1 MKRTLSGSL
10 KHLGPPALLR
20 LLSATSPSGVLE
32 LVTDA
37 GSLRLDVA
45 SGRVRIPTSDELRHA
60 GQVLSCTDGAFRFE
74 PRDVRELKGDSLSL
88 TAFAEAAESP
98 ERGIDS
104 TSFTAE
110 IDVESLIAGEI
121 VDMAQPSRPANI
133 HVLPKAPLENPLD
146 ELLNDLETAAP
157 GELLFTQVGV
167 VAHDPRIWRGTLE
180 SGWRRRGW
188 KLHRYKNTDEVQL
201 ADIDI
206 LVLHQEYPMESA
218 DQETAWIKLIGSAL
232 GRDVARPVIW
242 VGRSAD
248 PSWIHRL
255 IEAGVVFLM
264 PPPHGYSEEALRRFA
279 DSMARVIDRQLRLRQ
294 VGAEPGYPPAVR
306 ELVDTLLH
314 GANSDQA
321 VGSLLQLAAADYLR
335 GAVLM
340 VEDTAVRSRAGFGYP
355 LNRVVTALPRGVG
368 LLEKAIRDGEAVVGV
383 DPMSEGARQLALV
396 LGIER
401 LPRQTAVIPLGA
413 GFSVGGLLVVD
424 REGQQLPALGDLP
437 LLARCLGGAAV
448 RPD

>member
-1 MKRTLSGSL
+1 VKRTLSGSL

-32 LVTDA
+32 VVTDA
-37 GSLRLDVA
+37 GSLRLEVA
-45 SGRVRIPTSDELRHA
+45 GGRVKIPTAEELRHA
-60 GQVLSCTDGAFRFE
+60 GRVLRCTDGAFRFE
-74 PRDVRELKGDSLSL
+74 PRDVRDLKGDTLSL
-88 TAFAEAAESP
+88 TAFAEAAGSP
-98 ERGIDS
+98 ERGVDP

-110 IDVESLIAGEI
+110 IDVERLIAGDI

-157 GELLFTQVGV
+157 GELLLTQVGV
-167 VAHDPRIWRGTLE
+167 VAHDTRIWRGTLE

-188 KLHRYKNTDEVQL
+188 RLHRYQKADEVQL
-201 ADIDI
+201 ADLDI
-206 LVLHQEYPMESA
+206 LVLHQEYPMEST
-218 DQETAWIKLIGSAL
+218 DEESAWIELIGRAL
-232 GRDVARPVIW
+232 GHDGGRPVIW

-248 PSWIHRL
+248 PNWIHRL

-264 PPPHGYSEEALRRFA
+264 PPPHGYSDEALRRFA
-279 DSMARVIDRQLRLRQ
+279 ASMARVIDRQLRLRQ

-306 ELVDTLLH
+306 ELVETLLH

-355 LNRVVTALPRGVG
+355 LNRIVTALPRGVG

-401 LPRQTAVIPLGA
+401 LPSQTAVIPLGA

>member
-1 MKRTLSGSL
+1 VKRTLSGSL
-10 KHLGPPALLR
+10 QHLGPPALLR

-32 LVTDA
+32 VVTDA
-37 GSLRLDVA
+37 GLLRLEVA
-45 SGRVRIPTSDELRHA
+45 GGRVRIPSAEELRNA
-60 GQVLSCTDGAFRFE
+60 GRVLRCTDGAFRFE
-74 PRDVRELKGDSLSL
+74 PRDVRVLKGDTLSL
-88 TAFAEAAESP
+88 AAFAEAAESP
-98 ERGIDS
+98 ESGIDP
-104 TSFTAE
+104 TSFSAD
-110 IDVESLIAGEI
+110 IDVERLIAGDI
-121 VDMAQPSRPANI
+121 VDMSQPSRPGNI

-157 GELLFTQVGV
+157 GELLLTQVGV
-167 VAHDPRIWRGTLE
+167 VAHDPRVWRGTLE

-188 KLHRYKNTDEVQL
+188 KLHRYLKTDDVQL
-201 ADIDI
+201 AELDVLI
-206 LVLHQEYPMESA
+206 LHQEHPMESA
-218 DQETAWIKLIGSAL
+218 DQEHAWIGLIGRAV
-232 GRDVARPVIW
+232 GQDVPRPVIW
-242 VGRSAD
+242 VGRSSN
-248 PSWIHRL
+248 PSWVYRL

-264 PPPHGYSEEALRRFA
+264 PPPHSFSDEALRRFS
-279 DSMARVIDRQLRLRQ
+279 DSMARVIDRQLRQRQ
-294 VGAEPGYPPAVR
+294 AAVEPGYPPAVR
-306 ELVDTLLH
+306 ELVDTLLL

-321 VGSLLQLAAADYLR
+321 VGSLLQLAVADYLR

-355 LNRVVTALPRGVG
+355 LNRIVTALPRGVG

-383 DPMSEGARQLALV
+383 DPNSEGARQLALV

-401 LPRQTAVIPLGA
+401 LPSQTAVIPLGA